1 MVKQSPLF
9 LAKSVLWV
17 LIVEIENRC
26 IYEFDRLTVVFNIVV
41 INSCIDGKAKEK
53 GEVPTN
59 GHVLWKSSSQSCVC
73 LNIFKTKQNK
83 QNINC
88 RGPWEHIVHIKCV

>member
-1 MVKQSPLF
+1 MKQSPLF
-9 LAKSVLWV
+9 LAKAVLWV

-26 IYEFDRLTVVFNIVV
+26 IYEFDRLTVLFNIVV

-59 GHVLWKSSSQSCVC
+59 GHELWKFSSQSCIC
-73 LNIFKTKQNK
+73 LNTFKTK
-83 QNINC
+83 
-88 RGPWEHIVHIKCV
+88 